1 MASTIVARNYAEILY
16 TLATR
21 HGGDTT
27 VDQYGDAIN
36 DVAALLER
44 EPRVRE
50 FLETPR
56 VDVDAKKRVIESAFG
71 GRVPDLF
78 LRFLLIV
85 VEKRRQAALRKIA
98 EQYHDIVDEARNR
111 VRAEIRLAREAD
123 VDLREDIVSSIE
135 GRLGKTVLP
144 SFEVDPSLIGGVV
157 IRAGGQILDGSVRR
171 RAAGL
176 RQRLLKARL
185 PAATTAETSY

>member
-123 VDLREDIVSSIE
+123 ADLREDIVSSIE